1 MNTLRDGE
9 EDATDTALY
18 GWLRCGVGDMPTL
31 FSQVSAVTQD
41 GHLYGQQTMDNSCL
55 APHLHEN
62 VGH

>member
-41 GHLYGQQTMDNSCL
+41 GHLYG
-55 APHLHEN
+55 HLIYSFIHPTAHN
-62 VGH
+62 MKQDL